1 MATYNQVGYGSQGSS
16 VTELQKLLNNNGYN
30 LNVDGIFGSN
40 TQAAVKDYQQKNGLA
55 VDGIVG
61 TNTWGALTKLASDA
75 AANTQESAA
84 TTTPATDQ
92 TATTTTPAAEEAN
105 TGFQYG
111 EYKPG
116 DTVTQ
121 AEALLNQQL
130 SQKPGEYQSQWQEQI
145 NQILQQ
151 ITNREKF
158 SYNLNED
165 AMYQQYA
172 DQYVQQGKL
181 AMMDAMGQA
190 QAMTGGYG
198 NSWAQSAGQQA
209 YQAYL
214 QKLNEVVPELY
225 GMALDQYNQE
235 GQNLLNQFAILGDQE
250 DKDYG
255 RYMDNMN
262 AWLAER
268 DYLAGRYDTERDY
281 DYGMWADGRDFAY
294 GQFSDDRAYDYQVGR
309 DKISDEQWQ
318 KEFDEAKRQFDQQY
332 ALKTSSSGGG
342 GGSSGGGSSSSK
354 SSSTSNTSS
363 NPSGYNNAGYSTA
376 TVKQAQAY
384 IGATADGMWGAN
396 SAARAKQLG
405 YSSLSAVVDALS
417 GIDRSKT
424 TTTTTSKSTYS
435 NWSAG
440 TWEAYFAKIRQS
452 EGQAAALEELNYFTR
467 NGLIPQNMVTYASSG
482 ARGGNTGH

>member
-1 MATYNQVGYGSQGSS
+1 MATYNQVSYGSQGSS

-30 LNVDGIFGSN
+30 LTVDGIFGSN

-75 AANTQESAA
+75 AGNTQQSAA

-92 TATTTTPAAEEAN
+92 TTTDQAATTTPPATEEVS
-105 TGFQYG
+105 TG
-111 EYKPG
+111 YKPS
-116 DTVTQ
+116 DAVTQ
-121 AEALLNQQL
+121 AEQLLNQQL
-130 SQKPGEYQSQWQEQI
+130 AQKPGEYQSQWQDQL
-145 NQILQQ
+145 NTILQQ
-151 ITNREKF
+151 ILNREQF
-158 SYNLNED
+158 SYDVNAD
-165 AMYQQYA
+165 PMYQQYA
-172 DQYVQQGKL
+172 DLYAQQGNM
-181 AMMDAMGQA
+181 AMMDTMGQA

-225 GMALDQYNQE
+225 GMARDQHNQE
-235 GQNLLNQFAILGDQE
+235 YQDLMNQFAILGEQE
-250 DKDYG
+250 DTDYG
-255 RYMDNMN
+255 RYMDTMN

-281 DYGMWADGRDFAY
+281 DYGMWADNRDY
-294 GQFSDDRAYDYQVGR
+294 EYQVGR
-309 DKISDEQWQ
+309 DQIADEQWQ

-332 ALKTSSSGGG
+332 ALKTAS
-342 GGSSGGGSSSSK
+342 SSGGGSSGSSYSG
-354 SSSTSNTSS
+354 SSSSS
-363 NPSGYNNAGYSTA
+363 SSSSYSGYDNGGYSTT
-376 TVKQAQAY
+376 TVKAAQAY
-384 IGATADGMWGAN
+384 LGVTADGMWGAN
-396 SAARAKQLG
+396 SAAAARKAG
-405 YSSLSAVVDALS
+405 YNSLQEVVYALS
-417 GIDRSKT
+417 GISTKT
-424 TTTTTSKSTYS
+424 TTTSNSTYS

-452 EGQAAALEELNYFTR
+452 EGQAAALAELNYFTT
-467 NGLIPQNMVTYASSG
+467 NGLIPQNMVAYASSG

>member
-1 MATYNQVGYGSQGSS
+1 MATYTVQKGDTLSAIAQKYGTTYQ
-16 VTELQKLLNNNGYN
+16 EIAKANGISNPN
-30 LNVDGIFGSN
+30 LIYAGQ
-40 TQAAVKDYQQKNGLA
+40 T
-55 VDGIVG
+55 
-61 TNTWGALTKLASDA
+61 LTIGSDA
-75 AANTQESAA
+75 ATDTPAS
-84 TTTPATDQ
+84 TTPDATETTPTTDQ
-92 TATTTTPAAEEAN
+92 TATTTTPSTEEAN

-111 EYKPG
+111 EYKPS

-130 SQKPGEYQSQWQEQI
+130 AQKPGEYQSQWQDQI
-145 NQILQQ
+145 NEILQQ

-198 NSWAQSAGQQA
+198 NSWAQSTGQQA

-255 RYMDNMN
+255 RYMDTMN
-262 AWLAER
+262 AWLSER

-281 DYGMWADGRDFAY
+281 DYGKWADGRDFAY

-309 DKISDEQWQ
+309 DQVADQQWQ
-318 KEFDEAKRQFDQQY
+318 AEFDEAKRQFDQQY
-332 ALKTSSSGGG
+332 ALKT
-342 GGSSGGGSSSSK
+342 GGSSGGSSGSSSSSK
-354 SSSTSNTSS
+354 SSSSS
-363 NPSGYNNAGYSTA
+363 SSSSGYDNGGYSTT
-376 TVKQAQAY
+376 TVKAAQAY
-384 IGATADGMWGAN
+384 LGVTADGMWGAN
-396 SAARAKQLG
+396 SAAAAKAAG

-424 TTTTTSKSTYS
+424 TTTSNSTYS

-452 EGQAAALEELNYFTR
+452 EGQAAALAELNYFTT
-467 NGLIPQNMVTYASSG
+467 NGLIPQNMVAYASSG

>member
-1 MATYNQVGYGSQGSS
+1 MATYTVKKGDTLSAIAKQYGTTYQEIAKANGISNPNLIYAGQTLKIGS
-16 VTELQKLLNNNGYN
+16 
-30 LNVDGIFGSN
+30 DDN
-40 TQAAVKDYQQKNGLA
+40 TTTSTTPAASTTTPATTTPTTDQA
-55 VDGIVG
+55 
-61 TNTWGALTKLASDA
+61 
-75 AANTQESAA
+75 AA
-84 TTTPATDQ
+84 TTTP
-92 TATTTTPAAEEAN
+92 TTGEAN
-105 TGFQYG
+105 TGSQYDG
-111 EYKPG
+111 YKPS
-116 DTVTQ
+116 DAVTQ

-130 SQKPGEYQSQWQEQI
+130 SQKPGEYQSQWQAQI
-145 NQILQQ
+145 NELLQQ

-172 DQYVQQGKL
+172 DQYTQQGKM

-190 QAMTGGYG
+190 ASMTGGYG
-198 NSWAQSAGQQA
+198 NSFAQSAGQQA

-250 DKDYG
+250 DKEYG

-262 AWLAER
+262 AYLAER

-281 DYGMWADGRDFAY
+281 DYGMWADNRN
-294 GQFSDDRAYDYQVGR
+294 YDYQVGR
-309 DKISDEQWQ
+309 DKVSDEQWQ
-318 KEFDEAKRQFDQQY
+318 AEFDEAKRQFDQQY
-332 ALKTSSSGGG
+332 ALKTGSSGG
-342 GGSSGGGSSSSK
+342 GGSSGSSSSSK
-354 SSSTSNTSS
+354 SSSSKTTSS
-363 NPSGYNNAGYSTA
+363 SSGYNNSGYSNA

-405 YSSLSAVVDALS
+405 YSSLSEVVDALS

-424 TTTTTSKSTYS
+424 TTTTTNKSTYS

-452 EGQAAALEELNYFTR
+452 EGQAAALAELNYFTT